1 MSKRKQIERP
11 DWQSRLQTFTSGNRG
26 RIAAIA
32 AEGMTLVE
40 NKPFES
46 VFYDP
51 VNKGNDLTLTLNGYM
66 HTVLAPVELYVEE
79 NDQGVVITMEVVDQ
93 NGKSTYLRFY

>member
-11 DWQSRLQTFTSGNRG
+11 DWQERLQTLTSGNRG

-40 NKPFES
+40 GKTFES

-51 VNKGNDLTLTLNGYM
+51 ERKGNDITITLDGFM
-66 HTVLAPVELYVEE
+66 HTVLAPVELNVEE
-79 NDQGVVITMEVVDQ
+79 NDQGVVITLEVVDQ